1 MTESLQ
7 IISGLITQEVEAAAF
22 LARQGP
28 LTEDVEVLIAK
39 SLAAGVTQL
48 REAQRQLLII
58 AITEEQ
64 RAAGVEV

>member
-28 LTEDVEVLIAK
+28 LTEDVEVLIAR
-39 SLAAGVTQL
+39 SLAAGIAQL

-64 RAAGVEV
+64 KAAGVEV

>member
-64 RAAGVEV
+64 KAAGVEV

>member
-1 MTESLQ
+1 MTESLEV
-7 IISGLITQEVEAAAF
+7 ISGLISQEVEAATF

-39 SLAAGVTQL
+39 SLAAGIAQL